1 METAMNNKVLAAALA
16 AAVSG
21 GAMAQTSVQVYGLL
35 DTGVEYV
42 TNGKDDGGNSLRVS
56 SGGSN
61 NSRFGF
67 RGSEDLGGGL
77 KAIFQL
83 ESPVLSDTG
92 EIDGPLFRRQANV
105 GLEGKFGRVIIG
117 RSFTTVYDFINPFDP
132 MGYAPRYSWAPTGGG
147 TLSSKYGMTTAFDNM
162 VKYQGEFAG
171 VKVGASFGAGES
183 QDSNADGRKLAVG
196 VAHQIGGLRF
206 VLTGERVNGVTGTAV
221 SRTVSKVYH
230 AGLAYELTKSTDL
243 KMALRNYRLERPTGG
258 DVRADTWWIGA
269 NHDLTPVID
278 LTGVVYYINVKDGV
292 TSGDTAADPLMFV
305 FRTKYTLSKRTNLYA
320 TVSYAKAQGGIPI
333 GVSRDSTEDGGV
345 TGVSDNQTGIML
357 GMQHRF

>member
-1 METAMNNKVLAAALA
+1 MNKNILAAAIA

-21 GAMAQTSVQVYGLL
+21 SAWAQTSVQVYGLI

-42 TNGKDDGGNSLRVS
+42 TNAKESGGNSLRVS

-77 KAIFQL
+77 KAVFQF

-147 TLSSKYGMTTAFDNM
+147 TLGSKYGMTTAFDNM
-162 VKYQGEFAG
+162 VKYQGEFGG
-171 VKVGASFGAGES
+171 VKIGASFGAGES
-183 QDSNADGRKLAVG
+183 QGSEADGRKLAVG
-196 VAHQIGGLRF
+196 AAHQIGALRF
-206 VLTGERVNGVTGTAV
+206 VLTGERVNGVTGTALA
-221 SRTVSKVYH
+221 RPVSKVFH

-243 KMALRNYRLERPTGG
+243 KLALRNYRLERPTGS
-258 DVRADTWWIGA
+258 DVRADTWWAGV

-278 LTGVVYYINVKDGV
+278 ITGVVYYINVKNGV
-292 TSGDTAADPLMFV
+292 TANDTQADPLMAV
-305 FRTKYTLSKRTNLYA
+305 LRTRYTFSKRTSVYA

-345 TGVSDNQTGIML
+345 TGVSDNQTGILL